1 MPPLNKVCFL
11 EKYDELSESVT
22 FGAKIELFY
31 RPEWTKVGTTWIY
44 FFRIK
49 CLQDSFLYLKMF
61 KIHFPVVPPLLHSGL

>member
-22 FGAKIELFY
+22 VGAKIELFY

-49 CLQDSFLYLKMF
+49 CL
-61 KIHFPVVPPLLHSGL
+61 